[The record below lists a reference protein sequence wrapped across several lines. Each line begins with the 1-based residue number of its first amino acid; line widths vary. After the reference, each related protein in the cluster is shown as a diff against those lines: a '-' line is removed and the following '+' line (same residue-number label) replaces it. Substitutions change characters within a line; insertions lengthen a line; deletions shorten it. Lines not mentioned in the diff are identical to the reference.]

1 MLLNADKKSYVIIL
15 SKIDYVDKV
24 NKMIQDGIT
33 KGVYEVTT
41 DNTHKDLAS
50 FQNFL
55 YRYFKCHPDYD
66 KMRPSSNQPA
76 RFFATA
82 KTHKFDNFKDITIEN
97 LKLRPII
104 DQTGTATYNAS
115 KVVVNY
121 LRPLTNNKFVIKDCL
136 LFPDILKST
145 VLENRK

>member
-1 MLLNADKKSYVIIL
+1 MLLNADKESCVIIL

-55 YRYFKCHPDYD
+55 YRHFKCHPDYD
-66 KMRPSSNQPA
+66 KMRPHQ
-76 RFFATA
+76 T
-82 KTHKFDNFKDITIEN
+82 N
-97 LKLRPII
+97 LPDFLPPLRCINLI
-104 DQTGTATYNAS
+104 
-115 KVVVNY
+115 
-121 LRPLTNNKFVIKDCL
+121 
-136 LFPDILKST
+136 ILKIST
-145 VLENRK
+145 